1 MSRVLHKI
9 WILLTLV
16 FFFVGCAAPSPKE
29 PAPIP
34 LRVGVF
40 PYYPP
45 MIFKQKGEVKGAE
58 TDLATQLAKPAGREP
73 QVLELGEIKGAEAD
87 LAMRL
92 AKTLGRE
99 VQFIEFDWEQLTPA
113 LLDGRI
119 DIIMSGM
126 SITDARK
133 ARVRFADPYIKIGLV
148 TLMRAE
154 DAPKF
159 NSLTNIRESFSTI
172 GVVQG
177 TTSETFVRRNFL
189 KAANIISFQK
199 ASEAP
204 NLLANMRID
213 LFVHDAPSVVWLVSQ
228 NEGTLKGFWEPF
240 NEEYLGWAMR
250 PEDQD
255 LIRQV
260 NSVLGNWK
268 KDGTLKEILTRWL
281 PYWKNFE

>member
-1 MSRVLHKI
+1 MPRILQKI
-9 WILLTLV
+9 WILFILV
-16 FFFVGCAAPSPKE
+16 LIFGGCAAPAPQE
-29 PAPIP
+29 PPPVP

-45 MIFKQKGEVKGAE
+45 MIFKQN
-58 TDLATQLAKPAGREP
+58 
-73 QVLELGEIKGAEAD
+73 GEIRGAEAD
-87 LAMRL
+87 MAIAL
-92 AKTLGRE
+92 AKTLGKE
-99 VQFIEFDWEQLTPA
+99 AQFIELAWEQLIPA
-113 LLDGRI
+113 LMDGKI

-133 ARVRFADPYIKIGLV
+133 ARVRFAEPYLKIGLV
-148 TLMRAE
+148 ALMRAE

-159 NSLTNIRESFSTI
+159 NSLTNIRESFSTV

-204 NLLANMRID
+204 NLLATMRID

-228 NEGTLKGFWEPF
+228 NEGKLKGFWEPF
-240 NEEYLGWAMR
+240 DQEYLGWAVKTG
-250 PEDQD
+250 DQD
-255 LIRQV
+255 LLGQV
-260 NSVLGNWK
+260 NSILSDWK
-268 KDGTLKEILTRWL
+268 KDGTLKGILTRWL